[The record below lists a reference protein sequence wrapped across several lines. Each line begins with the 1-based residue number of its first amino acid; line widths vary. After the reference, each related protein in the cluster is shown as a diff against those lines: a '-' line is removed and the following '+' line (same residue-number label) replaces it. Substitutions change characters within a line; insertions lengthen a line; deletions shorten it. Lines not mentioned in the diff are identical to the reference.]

1 MKSATHQDKIYAAQE
16 KLRQIAKDLL
26 QLQPAQV
33 DAVMSEVD
41 SLLDL
46 TSGWRYADLVELAE
60 IYQGTGDD
68 DTDTSRVGTSFT
80 MAFDLT

>member
-1 MKSATHQDKIYAAQE
+1 MKSATHQDKIYAAQQ
-16 KLRQIAKDLL
+16 KLRQISKDLL

-60 IYQGTGDD
+60 TYHGTGDD
-68 DTDTSRVGTSFT
+68 DTDTSQVGASFT